1 LAEKK
6 ETAVY
11 HSDSLTFCP
20 RRGINRPAMTV
31 SEPNIPAPAMAA
43 PEPDIP
49 APAGTG
55 EPLSDED
62 RVLVVFSYM
71 GPLAIVA
78 FLAARREYVRWHA
91 RQGLVFF
98 MLAFAV
104 ILVLSALEALAGSI
118 HWFLGQTTG
127 MFASVVYLCLFG
139 LALLCII
146 KALKGERWRLPF
158 LRELADRL

>member
-1 LAEKK
+1 MTDP
-6 ETAVY
+6 ET
-11 HSDSLTFCP
+11 
-20 RRGINRPAMTV
+20 
-31 SEPNIPAPAMAA
+31 NIPGPAMAA

-62 RVLVVFSYM
+62 RVLVVFSYL
-71 GPLAIVA
+71 GPLSIVA

-104 ILVLSALEALAGSI
+104 ILVMSAVVALAGSI
-118 HWFLGQTTG
+118 HWFLGRTTG
-127 MFASVVYLCLFG
+127 MFGSVVYLCLFG
-139 LALLCII
+139 VALLCNGPQGCS
-146 KALKGERWRLPF
+146 AAWSTCACSGWPCCASSRR
-158 LRELADRL
+158 